1 MTDTTMNDARVLD
14 TLRGVVDNAI
24 VGKVFG
30 SPIALGEMIVVPV
43 AKIGSGGGGG
53 TGAGP
58 AEDGQEN
65 TGAGGGFGM
74 SAKPLGVFVLRDG
87 KVAWRPAI
95 DINKVIVGGQI
106 VAVTALLV
114 ARAVLTAYTAE
125 TRNGARMRSAARRVA
140 RRIGRATPRR

>member
-1 MTDTTMNDARVLD
+1 MTATTTNDARVLD
-14 TLRGVVDNAI
+14 TLRGLVDNAA

-30 SPIALGEMIVVPV
+30 NPIVLGEMIVLPV

-53 TGAGP
+53 TGTGP

-65 TGAGGGFGM
+65 AGAGGGFGM

-87 KVAWRPAI
+87 KVTWRPAI
-95 DINKVIVGGQI
+95 DINKVIIGGQI

-114 ARAVLTAYTAE
+114 ARAVLTAYAARTG
-125 TRNGARMRSAARRVA
+125 NGARVRSTVRRAARRL
-140 RRIGRATPRR
+140 GRAAPGR